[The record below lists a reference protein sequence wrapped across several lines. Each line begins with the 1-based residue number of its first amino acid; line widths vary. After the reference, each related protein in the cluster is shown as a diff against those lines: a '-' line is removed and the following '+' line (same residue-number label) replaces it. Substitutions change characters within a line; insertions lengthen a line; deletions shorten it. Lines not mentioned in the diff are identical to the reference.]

1 MYRLYCTLLHKGNS
15 LLTFI
20 YIYEYNVKLSPGK
33 SLFCLFKCEEVFLP
47 PLIQQS
53 TLSLHVIFSFICAL
67 DKVRPDRLDW
77 LESGIIRLG
86 PVKISITK
94 YK

>member
-1 MYRLYCTLLHKGNS
+1 MYRLYCTLLYEGNS
-15 LLTFI
+15 LLTLI
-20 YIYEYNVKLSPGK
+20 YIYNVKLSLGK
-33 SLFCLFKCEEVFLP
+33 SLLCLFKCEEVFLP

-53 TLSLHVIFSFICAL
+53 TLSLHVIFSFKCAL

-86 PVKISITK
+86 PVKI
-94 YK
+94 